1 VIFLRGYKPGRSSR
15 YTSDVPGHQADS
27 RAEQGAAEFRKQIQP
42 AQSVPVP
49 AGPLPLLLPPGAI
62 PGTNASS
69 PTTRHTCLLQG
80 FHNAGQKNLGYAAEE
95 WKKGNYG
102 NAASV
107 FFPFIPHSVSS
118 PQPSTPSVQ
127 GPKPQIVSTPVQE
140 PKPQIVSTPIQ
151 DQMKSQPVGGGFQ
164 GQTMGGD
171 LPGFAPPALPV
182 DPTKVESRADDE

>member
-1 VIFLRGYKPGRSSR
+1 
-15 YTSDVPGHQADS
+15 
-27 RAEQGAAEFRKQIQP
+27 
-42 AQSVPVP
+42 VPVP
-49 AGPLPLLLPPGAI
+49 AGPLPLPLPAEAI
-62 PGTNASS
+62 PGTDANKRFTDS
-69 PTTRHTCLLQG
+69 TTRLLLLHG
-80 FHNAGQKNLGYAAEE
+80 FHNAGQNLGYAAEE

-127 GPKPQIVSTPVQE
+127 EPKPQIVSTPVQE